1 MIFTQGVRRWL
12 LVMVLAGQHMCAQ
25 AQVPALTP
33 PQGLP
38 SLQDVSVEEYRH
50 HLDQL
55 RGLVADC
62 GRVVTACNPENVGT
76 DDRVHPQQGQP
87 YAVRYGWLRALM
99 DDRDPAVHRLRTE
112 LLAQA
117 EQRLSDQ
124 EEELNHPK
132 PALPLSQEDR
142 VQRDRVLASKEFQVV
157 HEYSWR
163 ERASAWLSERLAR
176 IFGGAASLGRIAPW
190 LGKALEWGSLLAAI
204 TLLVLWIYR
213 TLDRQRTALG
223 RLSGEVSKREAIE
236 ASRAWADLAQIH
248 ATNGEWRDAI
258 HCLYWASIVLLEE
271 RRTLRRSETRTPR
284 EALQLLV
291 VSPQL
296 REPLTEQ
303 TVSFERI
310 WYGFAQATQEDY
322 ESAQLNYRRV
332 QGVAMGAAL

>member
-1 MIFTQGVRRWL
+1 MIFSQGARRWL
-12 LVMVLAGQHMCAQ
+12 LVMASIGLGLCAR
-25 AQVPALTP
+25 AQMPALTP

-62 GRVVTACNPENVGT
+62 GRVVTACNPESVGN
-76 DDRVHPQQGQP
+76 DDRVHPLQGQP
-87 YAVRYGWLRALM
+87 YAVRYGWLRTLM
-99 DDRDPAVHRLRTE
+99 DDRDPAVHRSRTE

-117 EQRLSDQ
+117 EQRLSEQ
-124 EEELNHPK
+124 EEDLDHPK
-132 PALPLSQEDR
+132 SASPLKQEDR
-142 VQRDRVLASKEFQVV
+142 VQRDRVLASKEFEVV

-163 ERASAWLSERLAR
+163 ERASAWLSEKLAR

-223 RLSGEVSKREAIE
+223 KLTGEVSKREAIE
-236 ASRAWADLAQIH
+236 ASRAWAELAQIH
-248 ATNGEWRDAI
+248 ATNGEWRDAV
-258 HCLYWASIVLLEE
+258 HCLYWATIVLLEE
-271 RRTLRRSETRTPR
+271 RRTLRRSDTRTPR
-284 EALQLLV
+284 EVLQLLV

-296 REPLTEQ
+296 REPLAAQ
-303 TVSFERI
+303 TVAFERI

-322 ESAQLNYRRV
+322 ESAQQSYRSV
-332 QGVAMGAAL
+332 KGVAMGAAI

>member
-1 MIFTQGVRRWL
+1 MILQGAHRWL
-12 LVMVLAGQHMCAQ
+12 LVIVFVAPCMRLH
-25 AQVPALTP
+25 AQVPALAP

-55 RGLVADC
+55 RSLVADC
-62 GRVVTACNPENVGT
+62 GRVVTACNPENVGN
-76 DDRVHPQQGQP
+76 DDRVHPLQGQP
-87 YAVRYGWLRALM
+87 YAMRYGWLRALF
-99 DDRDPAVHRLRTE
+99 DDRDPVVHRSRME

-124 EEELNHPK
+124 EEELNHPHS
-132 PALPLSQEDR
+132 ALSLRQEDR
-142 VQRDRVLASKEFQVV
+142 MQRDRVLASKEFQVV

-163 ERASAWLSERLAR
+163 ERVSAWLSEKLTR
-176 IFGGAASLGRIAPW
+176 IFGDAASLGRIAPW
-190 LGKALEWGSLLAAI
+190 FGKMLEWGSLLAAI

-223 RLSGEVSKREAIE
+223 KLTGDAAKREAVE
-236 ASRAWADLAQIH
+236 ASRVWAELAQVH
-248 ATNGEWRDAI
+248 AANGEWRDAI

-291 VSPQL
+291 VSPRL
-296 REPLTEQ
+296 REPLAAQ
-303 TVSFERI
+303 TVHSNASGMALLMPRRKITKQRNRI
-310 WYGFAQATQEDY
+310 IDVF
-322 ESAQLNYRRV
+322 R
-332 QGVAMGAAL
+332 ALP